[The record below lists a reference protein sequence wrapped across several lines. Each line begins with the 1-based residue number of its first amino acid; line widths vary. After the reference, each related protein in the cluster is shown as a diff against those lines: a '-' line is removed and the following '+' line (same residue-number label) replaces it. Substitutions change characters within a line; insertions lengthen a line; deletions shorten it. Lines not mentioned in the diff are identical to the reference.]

1 MSDNGWGLWRL
12 FAGVA
17 ELGVLHWVLDADA
30 YETDPELK
38 KIRKERG
45 YDYEVCASLSIL
57 TFAACD

>member
-1 MSDNGWGLWRL
+1 M
-12 FAGVA
+12 
-17 ELGVLHWVLDADA
+17 LHWVLDADA

>member
-1 MSDNGWGLWRL
+1 
-12 FAGVA
+12 VA

-45 YDYEVCASLSIL
+45 YDYEVCASLPV
-57 TFAACD
+57 